1 MRRLLSLLLIFAA
14 FYHGSVYAQSA
25 KIDWDEW
32 GVPHITA
39 NNEKD
44 LFFAQG
50 WAEMQAHANLVL
62 QLYGAARG
70 KAAAYW
76 GDKYEQSDMLVHSMN
91 FPHIAHLQNKTQ
103 NQELRQIIGSFIAGM
118 NAYA

>member
-1 MRRLLSLLLIFAA
+1 MKRCLLLLTLLLTAS
-14 FYHGSVYAQSA
+14 YQTTRAQQA

-70 KAAAYW
+70 KGATYW
-76 GDKYEQSDMLVHSMN
+76 GQKFESSDLLVHNLN
-91 FPHIAHLQNKTQ
+91 FQAIAVSFRKSQNT
-103 NQELRQIIGSFIAGM
+103 
-118 NAYA
+118 